1 MSLTWT
7 AFITPASKRRFSFLP
22 RLATIAL
29 LAATLPWIQACAPD
43 DPSFGI
49 RVSDIEASQ
58 RAGKLAINARQNVRL
73 SDDAISALRHGVPL
87 RFRVDLALNPDNGGV
102 ERQWFVYE
110 VRYLPLSDHYQLSGP
125 LPGDMPRTFP
135 RLRHA
140 LAALGEIDL
149 RLNEPFEDIGPYR
162 LSLRSRLD
170 RSALPGPM
178 QLPAFLSSQWR
189 LDSGWVTEEL
199 SAGG

>member
-1 MSLTWT
+1 M
-7 AFITPASKRRFSFLP
+7 AFSTRASAKRPERRT
-22 RLATIAL
+22 RLGAMAVLAIAL
-29 LAATLPWIQACAPD
+29 PWLQACGQSNDA
-43 DPSFGI
+43 FGI
-49 RVSDIEASQ
+49 QLDSIDTSQ
-58 RAGKLAINARQNVRL
+58 RAGMLTINARQDVRL
-73 SDDAISALRHGVPL
+73 SEDARRALRHGVPL
-87 RFRVDLALNPDNGGV
+87 RFRVDLALEPGSGSV

-149 RLNEPFEDIGPYR
+149 RVGEAGEDLGAYR

-189 LDSGWVTEEL
+189 LDSGWVSEEFNH
-199 SAGG
+199 GG

>member
-1 MSLTWT
+1 M
-7 AFITPASKRRFSFLP
+7 AFSTRASANHPERRV
-22 RLATIAL
+22 RLGTVAL
-29 LAATLPWIQACAPD
+29 LAITLPWLQACGPRD
-43 DPSFGI
+43 DSFGI
-49 RVSDIEASQ
+49 QLESIDASQ
-58 RAGKLAINARQNVRL
+58 RAGMLTINARQDVRL
-73 SDDAISALRHGVPL
+73 SEDARSALRNGVPL
-87 RFRVDLALNPDNGGV
+87 RFRVDLALEPSGGSV
-102 ERQWFVYE
+102 ERQFFVYE

-125 LPGDMPRTFP
+125 LPGEMPRTFP

-149 RLNEPFEDIGPYR
+149 RLSEAGEDPGAYR

-189 LDSGWVTEEL
+189 LDSGWVSEEFNH
-199 SAGG
+199 GG